1 MMDRFTRDDVTI
13 AEQKIVYDGFFKVQ
27 KMQLQH
33 RLFPRDGRTDGQS
46 EVMTRELV
54 VRKDAA
60 GVLLYDPQ
68 LDAIALIEQ
77 FRIGALGQG
86 KSPWLL
92 EIVAGLI
99 DTDESPAEVAQR
111 EALEEA
117 DCEVLALEPVLN
129 YFSSPGGTNEFFYL
143 FCGRADLRN
152 AGGIHGLPEEHEDIR
167 VHVVGFDVALQLLQR
182 GELCNAQTI
191 VALLWLQLNRE
202 RLRAQW
208 R

>member
-1 MMDRFTRDDVTI
+1 MMDRFTRDDVSIT
-13 AEQKIVYDGFFKVQ
+13 EQAIVYDGFFKVQ
-27 KMQLQH
+27 KFQLQH
-33 RLFPRDGRTDGQS
+33 RLFAGGQS

-54 VRKDAA
+54 LRKEAA

-77 FRIGALGQG
+77 FRVGALEHSE
-86 KSPWLL
+86 SPWLL

-99 DTDESPAEVAQR
+99 DTDESPAEVVRR

-117 DCEVLALEPVLN
+117 GCEVLALEPVLN
-129 YFSSPGGTNEFFYL
+129 YFSSPGGSNEFFYL
-143 FCGRADLRN
+143 FCGRADLSN

-167 VHVVGFDVALQLLQR
+167 VHVVGFDVALELLQR

-191 VALLWLQLNRE
+191 VAMLWLQLNRQ
-202 RLRAQW
+202 RLCDQW
-208 R
+208 L

>member
-1 MMDRFTRDDVTI
+1 MMDQFTRADVTI
-13 AEQKIVYDGFFKVQ
+13 AEQEIVYDGFFKVQ
-27 KMQLQH
+27 KMQLHHSQ
-33 RLFPRDGRTDGQS
+33 FAGGQS
-46 EVMTRELV
+46 ELMTRELV
-54 VRKDAA
+54 LRKEAA

-68 LDAIALIEQ
+68 LDAIALVEQ
-77 FRIGALGQG
+77 FRVGALERGQ
-86 KSPWLL
+86 SPWLL

-117 DCEVLALEPVLN
+117 GCKVLVMESVLN
-129 YFSSPGGTNEFFYL
+129 YFSSPGGTDEFFHL

-167 VHVVGFDVALQLLQR
+167 VHVVSFEDALALLQR
-182 GELCNAQTI
+182 GDLCNAQTI
-191 VALLWLQLNRE
+191 VAVLWLQLNRN

-208 R
+208 L